1 MIYSLIRVF
10 SLIATFSLVLD
21 PSLVLASEERPLKPP
36 LFRIPAD
43 ATLAQPSPSP
53 TPEAPYTH
61 FFVGLNLTG
70 MKVEFTPSETE
81 FDLGFTAG
89 YLLTPHHQFNFLY
102 LGQSFRATQLSFNRY
117 LAAYRYNLGDTPSK
131 SFFIQVSGGWV
142 NVKVGSTSTT
152 KSTLGFELG
161 KNFKLFENSNVVF
174 SPTIGIEKIQG
185 SETVVRLI
193 PLSFGFFF

>member
-1 MIYSLIRVF
+1 MIFFCVRVF
-10 SLIATFSLVLD
+10 SLATIFAHYLT
-21 PSLVLASEERPLKPP
+21 PQFALASEERPLKPP
-36 LFRIPAD
+36 AFRIPAE

-61 FFVGLNLTG
+61 FFIGLNLTG

-89 YLLTPHHQFNFLY
+89 YLLTPHHQFNVLY

-142 NVKVGSTSTT
+142 NVKVGGTSTT

-161 KNFKLFENSNVVF
+161 KNFKLFESSNVVF
-174 SPTIGIEKIQG
+174 SPTIGIEKFQG

-193 PLSFGFFF
+193 PLNFGFFF